1 MTNPDDLSLLGGW
14 IIWDTVGNAGIALM
28 TLLASAGV
36 PAAQWWS
43 RDRVLK
49 DLKRQKLEEFCTH
62 REAGTRP

>member
-36 PAAQWWS
+36 PAGPVVGSGLSPEGSEAAEA
-43 RDRVLK
+43 RGVL
-49 DLKRQKLEEFCTH
+49 H
-62 REAGTRP
+62 S